1 MPSLS
6 EIEERALKMVREAGE
21 ALQCDLWK
29 ALNVSSREGSR
40 ITLRLERKGL
50 VRREPVIHNKRKTY
64 KIVLVEKGPKV
75 NVDDVMGCP
84 CFSCP
89 DIERCA
95 PGQPISP
102 GTCPALTR
110 WLEAEAR
117 GLESGGDV

>member
-40 ITLRLERKGL
+40 ITLRLERKG
-50 VRREPVIHNKRKTY
+50 
-64 KIVLVEKGPKV
+64 
-75 NVDDVMGCP
+75 
-84 CFSCP
+84 CP

>member
-1 MPSLS
+1 
-6 EIEERALKMVREAGE
+6 MVREAGE

-50 VRREPVIHNKRKTY
+50 VKREPIVYNKRKTY
-64 KIVLVEKGPKV
+64 KIVLVRREAKV
-75 NVDDVMGCP
+75 DVDEVVTCP

-102 GTCPALTR
+102 GRCPALTK
-110 WLEAEAR
+110 WLEQEASA
-117 GLESGGDV
+117 LEEAS

>member
-1 MPSLS
+1 
-6 EIEERALKMVREAGE
+6 MVKEAGE

-50 VRREPVIHNKRKTY
+50 VKREPVVYNKRKTY
-64 KIVLVEKGPKV
+64 RIVLVQRTFKV
-75 NVDDVMGCP
+75 NIDDIVGCP

-102 GTCPALTR
+102 GRCPALTK
-110 WLEAEAR
+110 WLEAEAST
-117 GLESGGDV
+117 LEEAA